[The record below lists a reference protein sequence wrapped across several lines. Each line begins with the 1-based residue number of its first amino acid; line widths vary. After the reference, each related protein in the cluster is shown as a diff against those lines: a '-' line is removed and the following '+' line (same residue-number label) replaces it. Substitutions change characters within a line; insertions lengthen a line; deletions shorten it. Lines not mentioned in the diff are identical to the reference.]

1 MGARVANTFGMEMK
15 FWVLC
20 LVSVIVSAEDI
31 IDYNTEGGEGSGS
44 GDGPGD
50 GSGNG
55 STLAFRSLIGPG
67 DGSGDGPGDGSGNG
81 SGDSSTLA
89 FRSLTEKDG
98 SGTNADGEE
107 DYDGSG
113 VSVDPFEDNIPPEN
127 SYRSLGLSGTGEGEG
142 TKKKS
147 KLDDLLNKLNHD
159 NGGSDNGGSDN
170 SGSDNSG
177 SDNGGSDN
185 GGLSENS
192 QNTLQKI
199 LSDKSGNERE
209 MKKEES
215 RPLQLTRRQSNNLQP
230 TDHHH

>member
-1 MGARVANTFGMEMK
+1 MGARVANTFGMKMK

-50 GSGNG
+50 GSG
-55 STLAFRSLIGPG
+55 
-67 DGSGDGPGDGSGNG
+67 DG
-81 SGDSSTLA
+81 STLA

-170 SGSDNSG
+170 SGSDN
-177 SDNGGSDN
+177 GGSDN

-199 LSDKSGNERE
+199 
-209 MKKEES
+209 
-215 RPLQLTRRQSNNLQP
+215 
-230 TDHHH
+230 